1 MSAAHLPA
9 IRQVAYV
16 VDDIDEALEHWVEV
30 VGVAPFFL
38 YRNLELAECRYEG
51 DATTLELSVA
61 LGQSG
66 DVQVELIQ
74 QHGDT
79 PSVYVGETSGKA
91 HHVAMWT
98 RDYDG
103 VVAAYRAQGL
113 LDLQWGSASGAADER
128 FVYFAPKGPG
138 PMVEVV
144 EVLDKK
150 AQMYAEIAEAARVY
164 DGSQPVREAT
174 LSRR

>member
-1 MSAAHLPA
+1 LSATHLPA

-38 YRNLELAECRYEG
+38 YRNLELAECRYDG

-61 LGQSG
+61 LGQSW

-79 PSVYVGETSGKA
+79 PSVYLGETSGKA
-91 HHVAMWT
+91 HHVALWT

-103 VVAAYRAQGL
+103 VVAAYRARGL
-113 LDLQWGSASGAADER
+113 RDLQWGSASGAADER

-164 DGSQPVREAT
+164 DGSQPVREGA

>member
-1 MSAAHLPA
+1 MSATQLPA

-16 VDDIDEALEHWVEV
+16 VGDVDEALEHWVEV

-38 YRNLELAECRYEG
+38 YRNLELAECHYDG
-51 DATTLELSVA
+51 DAITLELSVA

-66 DVQVELIQ
+66 AVQVELIQ

-79 PSVYVGETSGKA
+79 PSIYLGETSGKA
-91 HHVAMWT
+91 HHLALWT
-98 RDYDG
+98 RDYDN

-113 LDLQWGSASGAADER
+113 RHLQWGSASGAADER
-128 FVYFAPKGPG
+128 FVYFAPEGPG
-138 PMVEVV
+138 PIVEVV
-144 EVLDKK
+144 EVLDRKT
-150 AQMYAEIAEAARVY
+150 QMYAEIAEAARVY
-164 DGSQPVREAT
+164 DGSQPVREVT